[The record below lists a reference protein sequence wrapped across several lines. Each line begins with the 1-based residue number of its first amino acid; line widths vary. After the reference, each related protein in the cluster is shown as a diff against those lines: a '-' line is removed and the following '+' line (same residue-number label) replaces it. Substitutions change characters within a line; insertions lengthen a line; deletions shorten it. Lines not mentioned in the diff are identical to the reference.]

1 MRICHFL
8 ILFLFVLISFRSAQ
22 AQTCN
27 ANIPASTPDSQ
38 LTDNGDGT
46 ITDSKT
52 GLMWKKCVEG
62 VSGSNCDS
70 GAVGSFTWQTALQQ
84 TDVVNNGSGFAG
96 HTDWRL
102 PNIKE
107 LVSLVEE
114 KCYDPSINLT
124 RFPNTPPGNILSGS
138 PSAAYSWC
146 YAWVVEFYEGVAYDG
161 NRVNGL
167 YQVRLV
173 RGGQ

>member
-1 MRICHFL
+1 MRSCHFL
-8 ILFLFVLISFRSAQ
+8 ILFLFVFIPFRSAQ

-27 ANIPASTPDSQ
+27 ANMPASTPDSQ

-52 GLMWKKCVEG
+52 GLMWKKCMEG

-70 GAVGSFTWQTALQQ
+70 GAAGSFTWQTALQRPAI
-84 TDVVNNGSGFAG
+84 VNTGIGFAG
-96 HTDWRL
+96 QTDWRL

-107 LVSLVEE
+107 LRSIVEE
-114 KCYDPSINLT
+114 KCVDPSINLT
-124 RFPNTPPGNILSGS
+124 RFPNTPSSVVWSGS
-138 PSAAYSWC
+138 PYAGHSD
-146 YAWVVEFYEGVAYDG
+146 YAWVVYFNSG
-161 NRVNGL
+161 NSYINIRSYNN
-167 YQVRLV
+167 QVRLV